1 MILTQRLWLR
11 ETCHSQN
18 SRNYTIETTISEDR
32 KYQTSNVCQVK
43 MDPGT
48 SPLFSKMAL
57 AVPKTVKVTGLA
69 TFLGRRF
76 DGRLFGSLLWN
87 SCFKRDGH
95 SNAHNLTHPCVLRAT
110 PRVNRREYAMLSVT
124 WQTWRIS
131 QSICPPRNGFESIQ
145 TFANLKLTHSPKES
159 QGVRRS
165 ESWFL
170 PVNLP
175 FKTQRPL

>member
-1 MILTQRLWLR
+1 MTKRNLAKFAKFRSHTIYSH
-11 ETCHSQN
+11 HSQ
-18 SRNYTIETTISEDR
+18 R

-48 SPLFSKMAL
+48 SPFSPRWPWQFQRL
-57 AVPKTVKVTGLA
+57 WRSQDLLPSS
-69 TFLGRRF
+69 GRRF
-76 DGRLFGSLLWN
+76 DGRLFGSLVWN
-87 SCFKRDGH
+87 SCFKQDGR
-95 SNAHNLTHPCVLRAT
+95 SNAERSHPSQIRAN
-110 PRVNRREYAMLSVT
+110 PRVNRREYAMFSVT

-159 QGVRRS
+159 QGVSRS
-165 ESWFL
+165 ESWFF

>member
-1 MILTQRLWLR
+1 MTKRNLRKSRNSSVTTIYSHHKVSNIQRL
-11 ETCHSQN
+11 S
-18 SRNYTIETTISEDR
+18 SRDGPWDFSPFLQDGLGSSKDCEGHRACYLP
-32 KYQTSNVCQVK
+32 QVAGL
-43 MDPGT
+43 MD
-48 SPLFSKMAL
+48 
-57 AVPKTVKVTGLA
+57 V
-69 TFLGRRF
+69 
-76 DGRLFGSLLWN
+76 
-87 SCFKRDGH
+87 CFKRDGR
-95 SNAHNLTHPCVLRAT
+95 SNANHLTHPCVLRAT
-110 PRVNRREYAMLSVT
+110 PRLNRREYAMFSVT